1 MKNSKRP
8 AFLNGQKFFTTIRP
22 RLTHCL
28 LKIIR
33 ISFRVD
39 LQKKK
44 KKSLINQETNHF
56 LFLLAYSR
64 TRKGI
69 NLIFTILDLRLYKE
83 ATKRGKGR
91 G

>member
-8 AFLNGQKFFTTIRP
+8 AFLNGQKFFTTIRS
-22 RLTHCL
+22 RLTRCL

-33 ISFRVD
+33 ISFRVN
-39 LQKKK
+39 LQKK

-69 NLIFTILDLRLYKE
+69 NLIFTILDLRLYKK

>member
-22 RLTHCL
+22 RLTRYL

-56 LFLLAYSR
+56 LFFLL
-64 TRKGI
+64 
-69 NLIFTILDLRLYKE
+69 ILE
-83 ATKRGKGR
+83 QGKGLT
-91 G
+91 

>member
-22 RLTHCL
+22 RLTRYL

-39 LQKKK
+39 LQKK

>member
-22 RLTHCL
+22 RLTRYL

-44 KKSLINQETNHF
+44 KSLINQETNHF
-56 LFLLAYSR
+56 LFFLL
-64 TRKGI
+64 
-69 NLIFTILDLRLYKE
+69 ILE
-83 ATKRGKGR
+83 QGKGLT
-91 G
+91 